1 MQEEYSSTE
10 GAWMRRATAIIS
22 LFLVSVVWGA
32 TFPLIKASLTYISP
46 LGFLTLRFLIGFL
59 LLTAFLFK
67 YLKESKKAI
76 IPGLILSIFL
86 FLGYFFQT
94 VGLKYTSSSHSGFI
108 TGLYVV
114 FTPLFAIFI
123 LKERISIK
131 VATAVALSLIGL
143 YLLSNMSGEI
153 NFGDFLTL
161 ICAIA
166 YAIQLVLVTK
176 YSRMYNPNTLTLLE
190 LGFVFVFSL
199 GGWSAEGFQIQWSTL
214 MIFGVV
220 FTAIF
225 ATALAILVQTHAQR
239 VLPSSHAAIIY
250 TAEPIFAG
258 IFSYIFLGEGLG
270 IKGLIGAAL
279 ILLGMLLVALDKSE
293 KVP

>member
-1 MQEEYSSTE
+1 
-10 GAWMRRATAIIS
+10 MRRFTAIIS

-32 TFPLIKASLTYISP
+32 TFPLVKASLDYISP
-46 LGFLTLRFLIGFL
+46 LGFIALRFLLGFVVL
-59 LLTAFLFK
+59 AIFLFK
-67 YLKESKKAI
+67 SLKNSKDAL

-114 FTPLFAIFI
+114 FTPLFAVFMI
-123 LKERISIK
+123 KERISVRVSI
-131 VATAVALSLIGL
+131 AVVLALVGL
-143 YLLSNMSGEI
+143 YLLSNIGGGI

-161 ICAIA
+161 LCAIA
-166 YAIQLVLVTK
+166 YAIQVVLVAK
-176 YSRMYNPNTLTLLE
+176 YSRIYNPNTLTLIE
-190 LGFVFVFSL
+190 LAFVFIFSF
-199 GGWSAEGFQIQWSTL
+199 GGWGIEEFSIHWNWL

-220 FTAIF
+220 FTGIF
-225 ATALAILVQTHAQR
+225 ATAIAILVQTHAQR

-250 TAEPIFAG
+250 TTEPVFAG

-270 IKGLIGAAL
+270 IKGMIGAVL
-279 ILLGMLLVALDKSE
+279 ILLGMLLVALDRAHQE
-293 KVP
+293 PL

>member
-1 MQEEYSSTE
+1 
-10 GAWMRRATAIIS
+10 MRRFTAIIS

-32 TFPLIKASLTYISP
+32 TFPLVKASLDYISP
-46 LGFLTLRFLIGFL
+46 LGFIALRFLLGFVVL
-59 LLTAFLFK
+59 SIFLFK
-67 YLKESKKAI
+67 SLKNSKDAL

-114 FTPLFAIFI
+114 FTPLFAVFMI
-123 LKERISIK
+123 KERISVRVSI
-131 VATAVALSLIGL
+131 AVVLALVGL
-143 YLLSNMSGEI
+143 YLLSNIGGGI

-161 ICAIA
+161 LCAIA
-166 YAIQLVLVTK
+166 YAIQVVLVAK
-176 YSRMYNPNTLTLLE
+176 YSRIYNPNTLTLIE
-190 LGFVFVFSL
+190 LAFVFLFSF
-199 GGWSAEGFQIQWSTL
+199 GGWGIEKFSIHWNWL

-220 FTAIF
+220 FTGIF
-225 ATALAILVQTHAQR
+225 ATAIAILVQTHAQR

-250 TAEPIFAG
+250 TTEPVFAG

-270 IKGLIGAAL
+270 TKGMIGAAL
-279 ILLGMLLVALDKSE
+279 ILLGMLLVTLDRAHQE
-293 KVP
+293 L